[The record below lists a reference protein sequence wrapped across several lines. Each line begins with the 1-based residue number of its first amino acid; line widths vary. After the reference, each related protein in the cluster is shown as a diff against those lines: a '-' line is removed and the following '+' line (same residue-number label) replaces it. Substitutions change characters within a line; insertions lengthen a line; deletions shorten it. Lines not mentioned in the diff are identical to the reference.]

1 MKRFSSLRRGAVS
14 GFRSGIGL
22 RAVAAAALLVAML
35 SRGLLAELQPPGG
48 DDKRIAQSVNHLLNS
63 QHLSKHKLD
72 DEISDRT
79 LTTFLKSL
87 DPMKLYFEQPD
98 VDAFNRRRFDL
109 DDLVK
114 KGDLTFAH
122 EVFNVFLE
130 RVDQRVAMVDEL
142 LNTQHDFT
150 VDEEMVTDPDVATY
164 AHNASEAR
172 EKWRKR
178 IKYDLLMQK
187 SDATKEKPYV
197 EAEAKERL
205 SRRYHSFSK
214 RMHQTDNDELLEM
227 FLTSVTTA
235 YDPHTTYMSPGTLKN
250 FDIMM
255 SLELE
260 GIGAELKPDDGY
272 TVVNKVIK
280 GGAADKDGRLHPE
293 DKIVGVGEGESG
305 ELIDV
310 VDMKLSDVVN
320 KIRGKQGTTV
330 RIEVIPVG
338 TTERKVYTIARA
350 RIELKDK
357 EAQSKVFDVGKK
369 PNGQPFRVGVIDLPS
384 FYMDMEGARRGL
396 PEFKSTTR
404 DVRKILDRFRSEG
417 VDAVML
423 DLRKNGG
430 GSLTEAINLTGLFI
444 DRGPV
449 VQVKDSNGKV
459 EPYDDDDRGMAWD
472 GPLVVLISKFS
483 ASASEILAG
492 AIQDYGR
499 GLVVGD
505 YSTHGKGTVQSLLD
519 LGERLFFRGLINP
532 PQMGALKVTMQQ
544 FYRPNGESTQKRGVL
559 ADLELPSLTTH
570 LPVGESDLDQAMEWN
585 QVPRASFEKLNL
597 FDANMLDQLRKA
609 SKARVAESADFKKVT
624 SDIDRYNKQK
634 EQKSVTLNEAKFL
647 AERAEL
653 NADKEEEDR
662 LEKLE
667 NSGESIERDYYLD
680 EALAITLDMVKA
692 LQNRHVANVN

>member
-14 GFRSGIGL
+14 SFHSGVGL
-22 RAVAAAALLVAML
+22 RACAAALLLVAL
-35 SRGLLAELQPPGG
+35 YGRGLMAELQPPSGN
-48 DDKRIAQSVNHLLNS
+48 DQRITKSVNALLNS

-98 VDAFNRRRFDL
+98 VDAFNRRRL
-109 DDLVK
+109 EIDDMVK
-114 KGDLTFAH
+114 SGDLSFAH
-122 EVFNVFLE
+122 QVFNVFLK
-130 RVDQRVAMVDEL
+130 RVDERVAMVDEL
-142 LNTQHDFT
+142 LKTHHDFT

-164 AHNASEAR
+164 AHNSSEAR

-187 SDATKEKPYV
+187 SDATKEKPFN
-197 EAEAKERL
+197 ETEAKDRL
-205 SRRYHSFSK
+205 ARRYHSFAK

-227 FLTSVTTA
+227 FLTSVTTS

-280 GGAADKDGRLHPE
+280 GGAADKDGRIHPE
-293 DKIVGVGEGESG
+293 DKIVGVGQGESG
-305 ELIDV
+305 EMVDV

-320 KIRGKQGTTV
+320 LIRGKQGTTV
-330 RIEVIPVG
+330 RVEVIPVG
-338 TTERKVYTIARA
+338 TNERKVYTIARA

-357 EAQSKVFDVGKK
+357 EAQSKVFEVGKK
-369 PNGQPFRVGVIDLPS
+369 PNGQPYKIGVIDLPS

-404 DVRKILDRFRSEG
+404 DVRKILDRFRAEG

-449 VQVKDSNGKV
+449 VQVKDANGKV
-459 EPYDDDDRGMAWD
+459 EPYDDEDRGMAWD

-505 YSTHGKGTVQSLLD
+505 HSTHGKGTVQSLLD
-519 LGERLFFRGLINP
+519 LGEKLFFRGLINP

-544 FYRPNGESTQKRGVL
+544 FYRPNGESTQKRGVV

-585 QVPRASFEKLNL
+585 QVPRASYEKLNL
-597 FDANMLDQLRKA
+597 FDANMLEQLRKQSA
-609 SKARVAESADFKKVT
+609 ARVAKSTDFKKV
-624 SDIDRYNKQK
+624 SDDIARYNKQK
-634 EQKSVTLNEAKFL
+634 EQKSVSLNEAKFL

-653 NADKEEEDR
+653 NADKEEENR
-662 LEKLE
+662 IEKLDD
-667 NSGESIERDYYLD
+667 SSESIERDYYLN
-680 EALAITLDMVKA
+680 EALDITLDMMQA
-692 LQNRHVANVN
+692 LENRHVARAN

>member
-1 MKRFSSLRRGAVS
+1 MKLLSSLRRGAVL
-14 GFRSGIGL
+14 GFRSRIGL
-22 RAVAAAALLVAML
+22 RACATAMLLVAL
-35 SRGLLAELQPPGG
+35 GGRGLMAELQPPSGN
-48 DDKRIAQSVNHLLNS
+48 DQRITKSVNMLLNS

-87 DPMKLYFEQPD
+87 DPMKLYFEQSD
-98 VDAFNRRRFDL
+98 VDNFNRRKFDL
-109 DDLVK
+109 DDMVK
-114 KGDLTFAH
+114 SGDLSFAH
-122 EVFNVFLE
+122 QVFGTFLK
-130 RVDQRVAMVDEL
+130 RVDERVAMVDEL
-142 LNTQHDFT
+142 LNTHHDFT
-150 VDEEMVTDPDVATY
+150 LDEEMATDPDVATY
-164 AHNASEAR
+164 ARNSSEAR

-187 SDATKEKPYV
+187 SDATKEKPYD
-197 EAEAKERL
+197 EAESKKRL
-205 SRRYHSFSK
+205 SRRYHSFAK

-227 FLTSVTTA
+227 FLTSVTTS

-293 DKIVGVGEGESG
+293 DKIVAVGQGESG
-305 ELIDV
+305 DLVDV

-320 KIRGKQGTTV
+320 LIRGKQGTTV

-338 TTERKVYTIARA
+338 TTERKTYTIARA
-350 RIELKDK
+350 RVELKDK
-357 EAQSKVFDVGKK
+357 EAQSKIFEVGGYKI
-369 PNGQPFRVGVIDLPS
+369 GVIDLPS
-384 FYMDMEGARRGL
+384 FYMDMEGARKGL

-404 DVRKILDRFRSEG
+404 DVRKILDNFRKEG

-449 VQVKDSNGKV
+449 VQVKDSAGKV

-519 LGERLFFRGLINP
+519 LGEKLFFRGLINP

-585 QVPRASFEKLNL
+585 QVPRAGYQKLNL
-597 FDANMLDQLRKA
+597 FDTNMLDSLRKQ
-609 SKARVAESADFKKVT
+609 SKARVDKSADFKKV
-624 SDIDRYNKQK
+624 SDDIARYNKQK
-634 EQKSVTLNEAKFL
+634 EQKAVTLNEAKFL

-653 NADKEEEDR
+653 NADREEEKR
-662 LEKLE
+662 LEKLD
-667 NSGESIERDYYLD
+667 SSDESIERDYYLN
-680 EALAITLDMVKA
+680 EALDITSDMVKA
-692 LQNRHVANVN
+692 LRSRPVARVN

>member
-1 MKRFSSLRRGAVS
+1 
-14 GFRSGIGL
+14 
-22 RAVAAAALLVAML
+22 
-35 SRGLLAELQPPGG
+35 
-48 DDKRIAQSVNHLLNS
+48 
-63 QHLSKHKLD
+63 
-72 DEISDRT
+72 
-79 LTTFLKSL
+79 
-87 DPMKLYFEQPD
+87 MKLYFEQPD

-122 EVFNVFLE
+122 EVFNVFLK
-130 RVDQRVAMVDEL
+130 RVDERVAMVDEL

-164 AHNASEAR
+164 AHNSSEAR

-187 SDATKEKPYV
+187 SDATKEKPYA

-293 DKIVGVGEGESG
+293 DKIVGVGEGENG

-338 TTERKVYTIARA
+338 TTDRKIYTIARA

-357 EAQSKVFDVGKK
+357 EAQSKVFEVGKK

-519 LGERLFFRGLINP
+519 LGERLFFRGLVNP

-653 NADKEEEDR
+653 NADKEEEER

-667 NSGESIERDYYLD
+667 SSDESIERDYYLD

-692 LQNRHVANVN
+692 LQSRHVANVN

>member
-14 GFRSGIGL
+14 GFRSGMGL
-22 RAVAAAALLVAML
+22 RAVAAAALLVAL
-35 SRGLLAELQPPGG
+35 LGRGLLAELQPPGG

-130 RVDQRVAMVDEL
+130 RVDERVAMVDEL

-164 AHNASEAR
+164 ARNSSEAR

-187 SDATKEKPYV
+187 SDATKEKPYA

-293 DKIVGVGEGESG
+293 DKIVGVGEGENG

-357 EAQSKVFDVGKK
+357 EAQSKVFEVGKK

-624 SDIDRYNKQK
+624 ADIDRYNKQK

-653 NADKEEEDR
+653 NADKEEEKR

-667 NSGESIERDYYLD
+667 SSDESIERDYYLD